1 MTEICY
7 TVREGDD
14 FLLFERKIYKEL
26 LAWKEEA
33 HGEKA
38 LLIEGARRIGKSTIA
53 EEFGKKEYRSYLLID
68 FTIASDFVKNAFQNY
83 LNDLDTFWMLI
94 QSEYHKELFPR
105 ESLVIF
111 DEIQKFPKAREAIK
125 YLVKDGRYDFL
136 ETGSLISIHEN
147 VNDIN
152 IPSEERDI
160 KMYPM
165 DFEEFAAALGESQL
179 LRYIRFCFEKDNAPE
194 EHMHNKAGLLFREY
208 MLVGGM
214 PRAVSKY
221 LENGKSF
228 RDADAEKRDILVTY
242 RNDIGKIK
250 SPYRAKVL
258 AIFDQIPA
266 FLSQHEKRVRL
277 KRIGGGEGIDYE
289 ETFFWLSDSMIVN
302 ECFNSTDPNVGLSLN
317 EDRTYIKCYLCD
329 TGLLVSHTF
338 DESQLAE
345 ENLYLK
351 ILKNRLSINK
361 GMFFENVVAQCL
373 SANGHKLYYFNHYNE
388 ELHRNDMEIDFL
400 ISEGSKISGK
410 LSAIEVK
417 SSKNYTTTSFTAFLK
432 QYSRKRIENAYI
444 IHPKNYKEE
453 DGIIYLPAYMAFC
466 L

>member
-1 MTEICY
+1 MIL
-7 TVREGDD
+7 
-14 FLLFERKIYKEL
+14 LLFERKIYREL
-26 LAWKEEA
+26 LAWKKEA

-53 EEFGKKEYRSYLLID
+53 EEFAKNEYRSYLLID
-68 FTIASDFVKNAFQNY
+68 FTIASDFVKNAFNNY

-94 QSEYHKELFPR
+94 QSEYHKELYRR

-125 YLVKDGRYDFL
+125 YLVQDGRYDFL

-147 VNDIN
+147 VKDIN

-165 DFEEFAAALGESQL
+165 DFEEFAEAVGESQL
-179 LRYIRFCFEKDNAPE
+179 LRYIRMCFEKHIPPD

-214 PRAVSKY
+214 PKAVSKY

-228 RDADAEKRDILVTY
+228 YAADVEKRDILVTY
-242 RNDIGKIK
+242 RNDIGKIG
-250 SPYRAKVL
+250 SSYRTKVL
-258 AIFDQIPA
+258 TVFDQIPS

-277 KRIGGGEGIDYE
+277 KSIEGGEGIDYE

-317 EDRTYIKCYLCD
+317 EDRTYVKCYLCD
-329 TGLLVSHTF
+329 TGLLISHTF
-338 DESQLAE
+338 DESQLSE

-351 ILKNRLSINK
+351 ILKNRLSVNK

-373 SANGHKLYYFNHYNE
+373 TASGHKLYYYNHYNDD
-388 ELHRNDMEIDFL
+388 LHRNDMEIDFL

-410 LSAIEVK
+410 LNAIEVK
-417 SSKNYTTTSFTAFLK
+417 SSKNYTTTSLFAFLSR
-432 QYSRKRIENAYI
+432 YGRKRIENAYV
-444 IHPKNYKEE
+444 IHPKSYKEE
-453 DGIIYLPAYMAFC
+453 NGIIYLPAYMSFC